1 MIGTDARVVLTS
13 PPMVRARHRDCQCAS
28 ASPGTGRRSG
38 LFGLPHRDETSMD
51 AASIVGA
58 LATICSTT
66 SFVPQ
71 AWKVIRTRDTSA
83 ISTGMYVVTVAGF
96 SLWLGYGLLLGQWP
110 LIVTNGVCLALSAFI
125 LVMKVLPRRQ
135 KEEVAETLDPTT

>member
-1 MIGTDARVVLTS
+1 
-13 PPMVRARHRDCQCAS
+13 
-28 ASPGTGRRSG
+28 
-38 LFGLPHRDETSMD
+38 MD

-83 ISTGMYVVTVAGF
+83 ISTGMYAITVTGF
-96 SLWLGYGLLLGQWP
+96 AFWLAYGLLLGQWP

-125 LVMKVLPRRQ
+125 LAMKLLPRPQ
-135 KEEVAETLDPTT
+135 KEAVADTLDPTA

>member
-1 MIGTDARVVLTS
+1 
-13 PPMVRARHRDCQCAS
+13 
-28 ASPGTGRRSG
+28 
-38 LFGLPHRDETSMD
+38 MD
-51 AASIVGA
+51 AASIVGT

-83 ISTGMYVVTVAGF
+83 ISKRMYAITVTGF
-96 SLWLGYGLLLGQWP
+96 SLWLAYGLLLGQWP

-125 LVMKVLPRRQ
+125 LVMKVLPRPH
-135 KEEVAETLDPTT
+135 KEAVADALDPTR